1 MDIVL
6 ISLLAIVTVLLILS
20 IKELKPDFAVLI
32 STVFG
37 IIIILYLV
45 NPISE
50 TLSAFSDIAQRSGIK
65 NEILSSLAKVVGI
78 SFIAEFA
85 ASICNDAGQ
94 TSIASKVESA
104 GRIII
109 LALALPIITDV
120 LDSIF
125 SILS

>member
-109 LALALPIITDV
+109 LALALPIITDM

>member
-20 IKELKPDFAVLI
+20 IKELKPDCAVLI

-45 NPISE
+45 DPISE

>member
-65 NEILSSLAKVVGI
+65 SEILSSLAKVVGI

-109 LALALPIITDV
+109 LALALPIITDM

>member
-85 ASICNDAGQ
+85 TSICNDAGQ

-109 LALALPIITDV
+109 LALALPIITDM

>member
-45 NPISE
+45 DPISE

-94 TSIASKVESA
+94 TSITSKVESA

>member
-1 MDIVL
+1 MALVL

-45 NPISE
+45 DPISE

-65 NEILSSLAKVVGI
+65 SEILSSLAKVVGI

-109 LALALPIITDV
+109 LALALPIITDM

>member
-45 NPISE
+45 DPISE

-65 NEILSSLAKVVGI
+65 SEILSSLAKVVGI

-109 LALALPIITDV
+109 LALALPIITDM

>member
-50 TLSAFSDIAQRSGIK
+50 TLSAFSDIAERSGIK

-85 ASICNDAGQ
+85 ATICNDAGQ

-109 LALALPIITDV
+109 LALALPIITDM

>member
-20 IKELKPDFAVLI
+20 IKEIKPDFAVLI

-50 TLSAFSDIAQRSGIK
+50 TLSAFSDIAERSGIK

-85 ASICNDAGQ
+85 ATICNDAGQ

-109 LALALPIITDV
+109 LALALPIITDM

>member
-45 NPISE
+45 DPISE
-50 TLSAFSDIAQRSGIK
+50 TLSAFSDIAQRFGIK

-109 LALALPIITDV
+109 LALALPIITDM

>member
-85 ASICNDAGQ
+85 ATICNDAGQ

-109 LALALPIITDV
+109 LALALPIITDM

>member
-45 NPISE
+45 DTISE

-65 NEILSSLAKVVGI
+65 SEILSSLAKVVGI

-109 LALALPIITDV
+109 LALALPIITDM

>member
-45 NPISE
+45 DPISE

>member
-37 IIIILYLV
+37 LIIILYLV
-45 NPISE
+45 DPISE

-65 NEILSSLAKVVGI
+65 SEILSSLAKVVGI

-109 LALALPIITDV
+109 LALALPIITDM

>member
-20 IKELKPDFAVLI
+20 IKEIKPDFAVLI

-50 TLSAFSDIAQRSGIK
+50 TLSAFSDISERSGIK

-78 SFIAEFA
+78 SFSAEFA
-85 ASICNDAGQ
+85 ATICNDAGQ

-109 LALALPIITDV
+109 LALALPIITDM

>member
-45 NPISE
+45 DPISE

-109 LALALPIITDV
+109 LALALPIITDM

>member
-65 NEILSSLAKVVGI
+65 SEILSSLAKVVGI

-85 ASICNDAGQ
+85 ASTCNDAGQ

-109 LALALPIITDV
+109 LALALPIITDM